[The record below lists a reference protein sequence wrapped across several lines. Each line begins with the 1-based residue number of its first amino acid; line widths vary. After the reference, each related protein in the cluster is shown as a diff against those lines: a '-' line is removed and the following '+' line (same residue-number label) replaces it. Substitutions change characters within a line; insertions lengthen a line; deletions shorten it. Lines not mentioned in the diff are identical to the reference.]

1 MWPRYISVKAC
12 EVQKLQKDVSFFSNK
27 PTRVF
32 TLLLL
37 MIPLSLI
44 GTKPVLYCVCQ
55 NKGYKFAKYK
65 SCSFKQ
71 REEGSQLWTV
81 NLFRFSPRSETSL
94 AGGQF
99 KILSMIL
106 KGLYLNYTHMKEWA
120 HCWMWSMNIF
130 YSVLY

>member
-1 MWPRYISVKAC
+1 MRTCDQDIYLLKHVKSKNCKRMLAF
-12 EVQKLQKDVSFFSNK
+12 LAIDLA
-27 PTRVF
+27 RVF

-55 NKGYKFAKYK
+55 NRGYKFAKYK
-65 SCSFKQ
+65 SCIFKQ

-81 NLFRFSPRSETSL
+81 NLFSFSPWSETSL

-106 KGLYLNYTHMKEWA
+106 KGLYLNYTHMKDWA
-120 HCWMWSMNIF
+120 RC
-130 YSVLY
+130 